1 MKSKIKTIIFIL
13 IILVT
18 IVCFIYSTILIIKNK
33 NKREEYSL
41 NNNERYLVS
50 EYLKI
55 VEDMNLFDEN
65 LYLIDGYYTMEIN
78 SNYITNLDLTF
89 INENNSKYYYLK
101 ISDSGNQLFIE
112 NRGSELNKV
121 MTIDDYFKICYL
133 GFSKLGEDSCLIEVN
148 KYLGN
153 NIVSSEENY
162 LYANSNLD
170 NVENTIEGTFFEF
183 VFKNQIDKRINVYFK
198 I

>member
-1 MKSKIKTIIFIL
+1 MKSKIKKVVFIL
-13 IILVT
+13 IVLIT
-18 IVCFIYSTILIIKNK
+18 IICFIYSTILIIKNK

-133 GFSKLGEDSCLIEVN
+133 GFSKLEEDSCLIEVN